1 MDIQSLLKTH
11 KARIQSVL
19 FIGLAYLAFTLFQAN
34 YKISYSQ
41 KAVYSL
47 PHGLYLTEFSDTFER
62 GDVVAF
68 VLEKD
73 RVIHKKGTNFAKIA
87 AGVPGDKVTVDEY
100 VVTVET
106 PEGDIKT
113 YPVDMPYL
121 TQKAGVPIEDYL
133 KTYEVKEGE
142 WFSLGTHRL
151 SVDSKLF
158 GMETTN
164 KIVGVNYAIW

>member
-1 MDIQSLLKTH
+1 MHIHTLLKKH
-11 KARIQSVL
+11 KARLQSIL
-19 FIGLAYLAFTLFQAN
+19 FIGLAYFAFSLFQAN

-68 VLEKD
+68 ILEKD

-87 AGVPGDKVTVDEY
+87 VGVPGDKVTVEEY
-100 VVTVET
+100 KVTVET
-106 PEGDIKT
+106 PEGEVMT
-113 YPVDMPYL
+113 YSVDMPYL
-121 TQKAGVPIEDYL
+121 TGKAGLSIEDYL

>member
-1 MDIQSLLKTH
+1 
-11 KARIQSVL
+11 
-19 FIGLAYLAFTLFQAN
+19 
-34 YKISYSQ
+34 
-41 KAVYSL
+41 
-47 PHGLYLTEFSDTFER
+47 
-62 GDVVAF
+62 
-68 VLEKD
+68 
-73 RVIHKKGTNFAKIA
+73 
-87 AGVPGDKVTVDEY
+87 
-100 VVTVET
+100 
-106 PEGDIKT
+106 
-113 YPVDMPYL
+113 MPYL

>member
-1 MDIQSLLKTH
+1 MHIHTLLKKH
-11 KARIQSVL
+11 KARLQSIF
-19 FIGLAYLAFTLFQAN
+19 FIGLAYFAFSLFQAN

-68 VLEKD
+68 ILEKD

-87 AGVPGDKVTVDEY
+87 AGVPGDKVTVEEY
-100 VVTVET
+100 KVTVET
-106 PEGDIKT
+106 PEGEVMT
-113 YPVDMPYL
+113 YSVDMPYL
-121 TQKAGVPIEDYL
+121 TAKAGVPIEDYL

>member
-1 MDIQSLLKTH
+1 MDIHNLSEKH
-11 KARIQSVL
+11 KVRIQSVL
-19 FIGLAYLAFTLFQAN
+19 VIGLAYLAFTLFQSN

-47 PHGLYLTEFSDTFER
+47 PHGLYLTEYSDTFER

-68 VLEKD
+68 ILEKD

-87 AGVPGDKVTVDEY
+87 VGVPGDKVTVKEY
-100 VVTVET
+100 EVIVET
-106 PEGDIKT
+106 PEGEVHT

-121 TQKAGVPIEDYL
+121 AGKAGVHLADYL
-133 KTYEVKEGE
+133 KSYDVKEGE
-142 WFSLGTHRL
+142 WFSLGTHKL

-158 GMETTN
+158 GLETTN

>member
-1 MDIQSLLKTH
+1 MDIQSLLKNH

-73 RVIHKKGTNFAKIA
+73 RV
-87 AGVPGDKVTVDEY
+87 
-100 VVTVET
+100 
-106 PEGDIKT
+106 
-113 YPVDMPYL
+113 DMPYL
-121 TQKAGVPIEDYL
+121 TQKAGVTIEDYL